1 MRWPI
6 VALIN
11 VLLVITLRSLL
22 FGLLW
27 VLITAFPA
35 SVTAAVDAPLNPLVT
50 LMIQRLQLSR
60 EVAWNKCRAGIPV
73 ADPARE
79 ARMLTDLR
87 SAGVQEGLS
96 AAEVTRLFL
105 PQIVASRRYQ
115 EELIAVWRSGI
126 DIPRIEP
133 LDLAAEIRP
142 RLDKVNREMLRQWV
156 KICREPLD
164 WADKEEARRMLLE
177 RGIPSDVAKIAVG
190 PLGGPGPGSR

>member
-1 MRWPI
+1 VRWPI
-6 VALIN
+6 VVLIEF
-11 VLLVITLRSLL
+11 LSVITLRLLL
-22 FGLLW
+22 FGLFW
-27 VLITAFPA
+27 VLIAAFPA
-35 SVTAAVDAPLNPLVT
+35 SVTAGVDAPLNPLVT

-87 SAGVQEGLS
+87 STGVQEGLS

-115 EELIAVWRSGI
+115 EELIAGWRSGI

-156 KICREPLD
+156 KICRQPLD
-164 WADKEEARRMLLE
+164 WADKEEARRMLME

>member
-1 MRWPI
+1 M
-6 VALIN
+6 
-11 VLLVITLRSLL
+11 ITLRSLL
-22 FGLLW
+22 FGLSW

-35 SVTAAVDAPLNPLVT
+35 SVTAAVDEHLNPLVT

-60 EVAWNKCRAGIPV
+60 EVAWSKCRSGIPV

-105 PQIVASRRYQ
+105 PQIAASRRYQ
-115 EELIAVWRSGI
+115 EELIAGWRSGI
-126 DIPRIEP
+126 DVPKIAP
-133 LDLAAEIRP
+133 LDLANDLRP
-142 RLDKVNREMLRQWV
+142 RLDKVNREMLRQWA
-156 KICREPLD
+156 KIYREPLD
-164 WADKEEARRMLLE
+164 WADREEARRMLME

-190 PLGGPGPGSR
+190 PLGSPGSGSR

>member
-11 VLLVITLRSLL
+11 VPSVITLRYLL
-22 FGLLW
+22 FGLFW

-60 EVAWNKCRAGIPV
+60 EAAWNKCRAGIPV

-105 PQIVASRRYQ
+105 PQIAASRRYQ
-115 EELIAVWRSGI
+115 EELIAGWRSGI

-142 RLDKVNREMLRQWV
+142 RLDKVNREILRQWV

-164 WADKEEARRMLLE
+164 WADKEEARRMLME

-190 PLGGPGPGSR
+190 PLGGQGAGSR

>member
-1 MRWPI
+1 M
-6 VALIN
+6 
-11 VLLVITLRSLL
+11 LRSLL
-22 FGLLW
+22 FGLSW
-27 VLITAFPA
+27 VLIAAFPS
-35 SVTAAVDAPLNPLVT
+35 SVTAAVDAHLNPLVT

-60 EVAWNKCRAGIPV
+60 EVAWSKCRAGIPV
-73 ADPARE
+73 ADTARE

-105 PQIVASRRYQ
+105 PQIAASRRYQ
-115 EELIAVWRSGI
+115 EELITGWRSGV
-126 DIPRIEP
+126 DVPRIEP

-164 WADKEEARRMLLE
+164 WADKEEALRMLME

-190 PLGGPGPGSR
+190 PLGGPGSGSR

>member
-1 MRWPI
+1 VRWPI
-6 VALIN
+6 VAPIEFPS
-11 VLLVITLRSLL
+11 VITLRSLL
-22 FGLLW
+22 FGLFW

-35 SVTAAVDAPLNPLVT
+35 SVTAAVNAPLNPLVT

-105 PQIVASRRYQ
+105 PQIAASRRYQ
-115 EELIAVWRSGI
+115 EELIAGWRSGI

-164 WADKEEARRMLLE
+164 WADKEEARRMLME

>member
-1 MRWPI
+1 VRWPI
-6 VALIN
+6 VAPIEFPS
-11 VLLVITLRSLL
+11 VITLRSLL
-22 FGLLW
+22 FGLFW

-105 PQIVASRRYQ
+105 PQIAASRRYQ
-115 EELIAVWRSGI
+115 EELIAGWRSGI

-164 WADKEEARRMLLE
+164 WADKEEARRMLME

>member
-1 MRWPI
+1 M
-6 VALIN
+6 
-11 VLLVITLRSLL
+11 ITLRSLL
-22 FGLLW
+22 FGLFW

-35 SVTAAVDAPLNPLVT
+35 CVTAAVDAPLNPLVT

-105 PQIVASRRYQ
+105 PQIAASRRYQ
-115 EELIAVWRSGI
+115 QELIAGWRSGI

-190 PLGGPGPGSR
+190 PLGGQGAGSR

>member
-6 VALIN
+6 VALIEF
-11 VLLVITLRSLL
+11 LSVITLRLLL
-22 FGLLW
+22 FGLFW
-27 VLITAFPA
+27 VLIAAFPA

-105 PQIVASRRYQ
+105 PQIAASRRYQ
-115 EELIAVWRSGI
+115 EELIAGWRSGI

-133 LDLAAEIRP
+133 LDLSAEIRP

-164 WADKEEARRMLLE
+164 WADKEEARRMLME

>member
-22 FGLLW
+22 FGLFW

-105 PQIVASRRYQ
+105 PQIAASRRYQ
-115 EELIAVWRSGI
+115 EELIAGWRSGI

-164 WADKEEARRMLLE
+164 WADKEEARRMLME

-190 PLGGPGPGSR
+190 PLGGPGSGSR

>member
-6 VALIN
+6 VAPIEFLS
-11 VLLVITLRSLL
+11 VITRRSLL
-22 FGLLW
+22 FGLFW

-105 PQIVASRRYQ
+105 PQIAASRRYQ
-115 EELIAVWRSGI
+115 QELIAGWRSGI

>member
-1 MRWPI
+1 VRWPI
-6 VALIN
+6 VVPIEFPS
-11 VLLVITLRSLL
+11 VITLRSLL
-22 FGLLW
+22 FGLFW

-35 SVTAAVDAPLNPLVT
+35 SVTAAVNAPLNPLVT

-105 PQIVASRRYQ
+105 PQIAASRRYQ
-115 EELIAVWRSGI
+115 EELIAGWRSGI

-164 WADKEEARRMLLE
+164 WADKEEARRMLME

>member
-6 VALIN
+6 VALIDF
-11 VLLVITLRSLL
+11 LSVITLRLLL
-22 FGLLW
+22 FALFW

-35 SVTAAVDAPLNPLVT
+35 SVTAAVDAPLDPLVI

-96 AAEVTRLFL
+96 VAEVARLFL
-105 PQIVASRRYQ
+105 PQIAASRRYQ
-115 EELIAVWRSGI
+115 EELIAGWRSGI

-133 LDLAAEIRP
+133 LDLSAEIRP

-164 WADKEEARRMLLE
+164 WADKEEARRMLME

-190 PLGGPGPGSR
+190 PLGGPGNGSR